1 MSLIVSPLRYPG
13 GKSRAI
19 GKIVQQLPEHFS
31 EYREPFVGGGSVF
44 VYFRQKFPHSRFWI
58 NDLNFDLFCFWKQ
71 AQSDARRLA
80 FAIQRIKDETKN
92 GRELFERLRAQAS
105 SPLTDF
111 ERAVRFFVLNRIS
124 FSGTVDSGGYSQG
137 AFIGRFTDS
146 SIARLA
152 KLGPLL
158 ENVRVTNEDY
168 TRVIHAPGE
177 DVFLFLDPPYLSA
190 TKSRLY
196 GLNGTL
202 HTLFDHQ
209 TFANEMKQ
217 CKHSWLLTYD
227 DSPEI
232 RANFAFAFQDG
243 WELQYGMNNYKRG
256 FAPKGQELFITNY
269 ATQPRRVKQLALLE
283 ARRAYRTR
291 KTNKVQSKRAE

>member
-1 MSLIVSPLRYPG
+1 MSRIVSPLRYPG

-19 GKIVQQLPEHFS
+19 QKIVQQLPEHFA

-44 VYFRQKFPHSRFWI
+44 VYLRQIYPHVRFWI
-58 NDLNFDLFCFWKQ
+58 NDLNFDLFCFWQQ
-71 AQSDARRLA
+71 AQSDAKHLA
-80 FAIQRIKDETKN
+80 SAIQKIKDGTTS
-92 GRELFERLRAQAS
+92 GRELFERLRAQAG

-137 AFIGRFTDS
+137 AFVGRFTDS
-146 SIARLA
+146 SIARLIL
-152 KLGPLL
+152 LGPLL
-158 ENVRVTNEDY
+158 ENVRITNEDY
-168 TRVIHAPGE
+168 TRVIREPGE
-177 DVFLFLDPPYLSA
+177 GVFLFLDPPYLSA

-196 GLNGTL
+196 GMNGTL
-202 HTLFDHQ
+202 HTLFDHK
-209 TFANEMKQ
+209 TFAREMKQ
-217 CKHSWLLTYD
+217 CRHSWLLTYD

-269 ATQPRRVKQLALLE
+269 SQQPRRVNQPALLE
-283 ARRAYRTR
+283 ERRAYRTR
-291 KTNKVQSKRAE
+291 KTIR